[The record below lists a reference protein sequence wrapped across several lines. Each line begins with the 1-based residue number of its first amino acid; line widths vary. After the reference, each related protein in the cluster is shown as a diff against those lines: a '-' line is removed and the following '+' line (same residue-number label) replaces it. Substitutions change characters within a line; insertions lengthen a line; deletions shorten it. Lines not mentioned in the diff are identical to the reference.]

1 MNMMSRRGPVQPGE
15 PAPDF
20 NLPAVYQDGQL
31 ALGDYR
37 GRPLF
42 LAIFLGLWCPF
53 CRRNIANLSM
63 TRDELLSCGVETL
76 AVVATELDNARL
88 YFKYRPARVPIAAD
102 PALTTH
108 RAYGLPQPQIDDNTM
123 QLLASTRINPTGE
136 LAEPVPA
143 TQIGPLLDHAD
154 NFKRLRQNLPV
165 VDQSVSAL
173 LDDLSDHGLLQDTLV
188 MMFGEFGR
196 TPAINKQSGRD
207 HWAQCYSLLLAGGPH
222 PGGARDAV
230 GLIN

>member
-1 MNMMSRRGPVQPGE
+1 MNMMSRRGPVRPGE

-20 NLPAVYQDGQL
+20 NLAAVYRDGQL
-31 ALGDYR
+31 ALRDYR

-53 CRRNIANLSM
+53 CRRNIANLSV

-76 AVVATELDNARL
+76 AIVATELDNARL

-108 RAYGLPQPQIDDNTM
+108 RAYGLPQPEINDTTM

-143 TQIGPLLDHAD
+143 TQIGPLLDD
-154 NFKRLRQNLPV
+154 VDKFKRNDIDAKDLDKQWPMMRAQFLVDCDGIVRWTNVECETEGVAGIGKFPTTEEV
-165 VDQSVSAL
+165 VAATKAL
-173 LDDLSDHGLLQDTLV
+173 
-188 MMFGEFGR
+188 
-196 TPAINKQSGRD
+196 
-207 HWAQCYSLLLAGGPH
+207 GP
-222 PGGARDAV
+222 
-230 GLIN
+230 L